1 MSTAGNDRAVQGL
14 SDPVGSQLR
23 VRVGVLDRPRLVA
36 VFERLD
42 GARLTL
48 VSAPAGSGKTEAV
61 AAWLRERRDL
71 SVAWVTVERGDT
83 AARELWTSVAIA
95 VDRLRPG
102 IGRPALARLRAPDS
116 TVLEGIDELL
126 RDLAGY
132 AGQMV
137 IVLDDLH
144 HMTDEDGLALL
155 EYAVERLPSSTRV
168 IATSRADPSIRLNT
182 FRSRGILGEVR
193 ARELAFTIDEAAAFL
208 DGRGITGL
216 EREDVEALVEHTE
229 GWPAAVVLA
238 GMWLGGMDAPH
249 EQLREFSA
257 SNRQVADYL
266 TSEVLEALA
275 PDVRAFLMHTSILRR
290 FTAEL
295 CDWVTGANDSAE
307 QLASLEQSNLF
318 LVSLDGHG
326 EWYRYHNLFRELVHT
341 ELVASDQAMVA
352 DMHRRAVTWCIEHG
366 LIEDALEYAWATGDP
381 SEVADLLQRH
391 YLDLARSAKF
401 TTFNSWLR
409 RIPDPVLSERPLLS
423 ASGVLMSMM
432 AAQPAPIRRRYAA
445 LAEAGLGNLSP
456 AERWHA
462 QALISL
468 TRGGA
473 LDSDL
478 GQALA
483 YSNEAAGLALE
494 HLPEIAV
501 AALAT
506 LAYAHYLGGDA
517 ALARSTADQAL
528 NRPEAA
534 QRPHGVV
541 FAHSVHALLECDAG
555 RFEVAENEA
564 LHAVARAREL
574 GISGTWSAGIARH
587 ALGETLLAR
596 GHARDA
602 ERELS
607 RAVTLRRA
615 GEPRLDTVHSLIQLA
630 RARVACGKLALA
642 ASDLEVAD
650 QLLSA
655 FSDAGRL
662 PGMAAEV
669 ARALD
674 AANAGSARPVEP
686 PSPAE
691 LAVLRLMSTDM
702 SVREIAQQLCL
713 STNTVNTHVRRIY
726 SKLGAHTRDEAVG
739 NARRDGFI
747 DVEAVPTSP
756 PASR

>member
-1 MSTAGNDRAVQGL
+1 M
-14 SDPVGSQLR
+14 
-23 VRVGVLDRPRLVA
+23 
-36 VFERLD
+36 
-42 GARLTL
+42 
-48 VSAPAGSGKTEAV
+48 AV

-71 SVAWVTVERGDT
+71 SVAWVTVERGET

-102 IGRPALARLRAPDS
+102 IARPALARLRAPDS
-116 TVLEGIDELL
+116 TVLEAIDELL

-144 HMTDEDGLALL
+144 HMTDEDGLELL
-155 EYAVERLPSSTRV
+155 EYAVERLPSSTQV
-168 IATSRADPSIRLNT
+168 IATTRADPSIRLNA
-182 FRSRGILGEVR
+182 FRSRGMLGEVR
-193 ARELAFTIDEAAAFL
+193 AGELAFTVDEAAAFL
-208 DGRGITGL
+208 DSRGITGL
-216 EREDVEALVEHTE
+216 DREDVEALVEHTE

-238 GMWLGGMDAPH
+238 GMWLAGTNAPH

-307 QLASLEQSNLF
+307 QLASLERSNLF
-318 LVSLDGHG
+318 LVSLDGQG

-341 ELVASDQAMVA
+341 ELVASDLAA
-352 DMHRRAVTWCIEHG
+352 LPDMNRRAVTWCVEHG
-366 LIEDALEYAWATGDP
+366 LIEDALEYAWATGNP
-381 SEVADLLQRH
+381 TELADLLQHH
-391 YLDLARSAKF
+391 YLELARSAKF
-401 TTFNSWLR
+401 TTFNGWLQR
-409 RIPDPVLSERPLLS
+409 LPDSVLSERPLLT

-445 LAEAGLGNLSP
+445 LAEAGLESLSP

-462 QALISL
+462 QAVISL
-468 TRGGA
+468 TRGGV
-473 LDSDL
+473 LDTDL
-478 GQALA
+478 GQALS
-483 YSNEAAGLALE
+483 YSTEAADLALE
-494 HLPEIAV
+494 HVPEIAV

-506 LAYAHYLGGDA
+506 LAYAHYLAGDA
-517 ALARSTADQAL
+517 TLARSTADQAL

-574 GISGTWSAGIARH
+574 GIGGTWSAGVARH
-587 ALGETLLAR
+587 ALGEALLAR
-596 GHARDA
+596 GHPRDA

-607 RAVTLRRA
+607 RAVTLRQA

-642 ASDLEVAD
+642 ASDLDVAD

-669 ARALD
+669 SHALD
-674 AANAGSARPVEP
+674 GAHAGSGRVVEP

-691 LAVLRLMSTDM
+691 LAVLRLLGTDM
-702 SVREIAQQLCL
+702 SVREIAQRLCL

-726 SKLGAHTRDEAVG
+726 SKLGAHTREEAVG
-739 NARRDGFI
+739 NARREGLI
-747 DVEAVPTSP
+747 GGEAVPASP